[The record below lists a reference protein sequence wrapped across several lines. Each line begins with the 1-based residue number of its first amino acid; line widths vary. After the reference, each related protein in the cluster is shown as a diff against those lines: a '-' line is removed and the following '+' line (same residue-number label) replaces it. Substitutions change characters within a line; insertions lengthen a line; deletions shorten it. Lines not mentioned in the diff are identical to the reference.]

1 MAFTKYSVVTPNLP
15 DATCLILDFIESPF
29 GSSLN
34 LDGSSPPSPV
44 LDLPPNLFIA
54 IARVEC
60 ASVEIEPKD
69 IAPVANLFTI
79 SDAGSTS
86 SDSDH
91 NIAIGV
97 NAMGGTWANAKSENN
112 IAIGNNTMDGA
123 LNTANYNMALGHYVL
138 TNLTEGNSNTI
149 INDGPNKIGTT

>member
-44 LDLPPNLFIA
+44 FDLPPNLFIA

-79 SDAGSTS
+79 SDVGSTS
-86 SDSDH
+86 SMC
-91 NIAIGV
+91 IGLF
-97 NAMGGTWANAKSENN
+97 
-112 IAIGNNTMDGA
+112 IF
-123 LNTANYNMALGHYVL
+123 LNL
-138 TNLTEGNSNTI
+138 
-149 INDGPNKIGTT
+149 NKPLRLLKFSV